1 MFDAEFE
8 LEEEL
13 ESLMDTLAHSDLESE
28 AEGETPVSPARRNRD
43 QTVISGQFARGI
55 KDENKL
61 TDAVF
66 DDRHPEWTG
75 KLLTNAN
82 LTLRQEWMQIRDG
95 AVRPFLQHPPAV
107 QPPVKPAA
115 PPTPVHPTPAAPGG
129 DTYAFSTFDNIRAYS
144 PDQLQAAFAAQTAY
158 RKVSSFLPWY
168 KKITNAV
175 TMVSISE
182 SDTGIGNL
190 VFSMNTRAF
199 TDLVEDEGLKSKV
212 LEIAAGGA
220 TESLIFSEDVIGMVG
235 LGVALLEIAQGLEN
249 DRMQKGA
256 GPDNAAWRMKQQYQ
270 FVFGLMA
277 EDLSRRNFGDGYFF
291 SRDPRDLAVELAAR
305 FAEFRP
311 IFLNYQHYYELDF
324 NLAKYQGNIPDR
336 PVDTMSAPPPG
347 L

>member
-13 ESLMDTLAHSDLESE
+13 ESLMETLSHSDLESE
-28 AEGETPVSPARRNRD
+28 AEAEAPVSPARRSRD

-107 QPPVKPAA
+107 QPAAAPAA
-115 PPTPVHPTPAAPGG
+115 PPKPAHPTPGTLGA
-129 DTYAFSTFDNIRAYS
+129 STFDNIRIYS
-144 PDQLQAAFAAQTAY
+144 PDQLQAAFDAQTAY
-158 RKVSSFLPWY
+158 VKASSFLPY
-168 KKITNAV
+168 YMKITNAV
-175 TMVSISE
+175 PMVDIGE
-182 SDTGIGNL
+182 SPTGLGNL
-190 VFSMNTRAF
+190 VFSMKTRSF

-212 LEIAAGGA
+212 LEIAAAGA
-220 TESLIFSEDVIGMVG
+220 TESLIFTEDVIGVVG
-235 LGVALLEIAQGLEN
+235 LGVTLLEIAQGIEN
-249 DRMQKGA
+249 DRMVSGN
-256 GPDNAAWRMKQQYQ
+256 GPDNVAWRTKQQYL

-291 SRDPRDLAVELAAR
+291 SRDPRDLAIELATR

-324 NLAKYQGNIPDR
+324 NLAKYQGNVPDR
-336 PVDTMSAPPPG
+336 PVDTMSVPPPG